1 MTELHAD
8 PLHPL
13 VLDADTGV
21 AELAGVRYLAS
32 QPVQAKDGR
41 TVLYLTEASRPMH
54 LFKFVGPATS
64 SGALPHGT
72 LYVASLGADGAC
84 EGHGRWLPLV
94 LARHGLSVRDGYD
107 SLQAILADP
116 AGAIVQAVETSPA
129 PAHCRPVTDWPQA
142 SAAGNYADT
151 AQSGSPAGGRRLAKT
166 AITAETNYAPVI
178 HHRDLTPVTAWYPA
192 TDQTSRPRL

>member
-54 LFKFVGPATS
+54 LFKFVGPAAS

-72 LYVASLGADGAC
+72 LYVASLGGDGTC

-116 AGAIVQAVETSPA
+116 ADAACRAGASRIEGLFAPHARNDGGVLLQCDHATPA
-129 PAHCRPVTDWPQA
+129 LAWREALGDAASLSFAWH
-142 SAAGNYADT
+142 SAAAEESVATNLHL
-151 AQSGSPAGGRRLAKT
+151 QRIGSAAARL
-166 AITAETNYAPVI
+166 
-178 HHRDLTPVTAWYPA
+178 RG
-192 TDQTSRPRL
+192 

>member
-13 VLDADTGV
+13 MLDPDTGV

-54 LFKFVGPATS
+54 LFKFVGPAAS

-72 LYVASLGADGAC
+72 LYVASLGADGSG

-94 LARHGLSVRDGYD
+94 LARHGLSVRDGYE

-116 AGAIVQAVETSPA
+116 ADAACRAGASRIEGLFA
-129 PAHCRPVTDWPQA
+129 PQA
-142 SAAGNYADT
+142 RSEGGALLLCDRATPALNWREALGDAASLSFAWHGRALVEVIDTKLHHQRIGSAAA
-151 AQSGSPAGGRRLAKT
+151 RL
-166 AITAETNYAPVI
+166 
-178 HHRDLTPVTAWYPA
+178 RG
-192 TDQTSRPRL
+192 

>member
-1 MTELHAD
+1 MTDLHAD

-54 LFKFVGPATS
+54 LFKFVGPAAS

-116 AGAIVQAVETSPA
+116 ADAASRAGASHIEGLFA
-129 PAHCRPVTDWPQA
+129 PQA
-142 SAAGNYADT
+142 RSEGGALLLCDRATPALAWREALGDAASLSFGWHGTAAAERVDT
-151 AQSGSPAGGRRLAKT
+151 NLHLQRFGSTAARL
-166 AITAETNYAPVI
+166 
-178 HHRDLTPVTAWYPA
+178 RG
-192 TDQTSRPRL
+192 

>member
-13 VLDADTGV
+13 VFSADTGV

-54 LFKFVGPATS
+54 LFKFVGPAAC

-72 LYVASLGADGAC
+72 LYVASLGADGAG

-116 AGAIVQAVETSPA
+116 ADAACRAGASHIEGLFAPHARNEGGALLLCNHATPA
-129 PAHCRPVTDWPQA
+129 LAWREALGDAASLSFAWH
-142 SAAGNYADT
+142 SAAAAEGAATNLHL
-151 AQSGSPAGGRRLAKT
+151 QRIGSAAARL
-166 AITAETNYAPVI
+166 
-178 HHRDLTPVTAWYPA
+178 RG
-192 TDQTSRPRL
+192 

>member
-32 QPVQAKDGR
+32 QPVKAKDGR

-54 LFKFVGPATS
+54 LFKFVGPAAS

-72 LYVASLGADGAC
+72 LYVASLGTDGAC
-84 EGHGRWLPLV
+84 AGHGRWLPLV
-94 LARHGLSVRDGYD
+94 LARHGLSVRDGYE

-116 AGAIVQAVETSPA
+116 ADAASRAGASHIEGLFA
-129 PAHCRPVTDWPQA
+129 PQA
-142 SAAGNYADT
+142 RNDGGVLLQCDHATPALVWREALGDAASLSFAWHCAAAAESVATNLHLQRIGSAAA
-151 AQSGSPAGGRRLAKT
+151 RL
-166 AITAETNYAPVI
+166 
-178 HHRDLTPVTAWYPA
+178 RG
-192 TDQTSRPRL
+192 